1 MDYLVTD
8 HRQTV
13 DRDLPFMTEQPV
25 YMPGNYVAIEP
36 RSDAPMVQSV
46 PSTFKGYVT
55 FGCFNTLDKLN
66 EPVIALWAKCLT
78 AVPESRLRL
87 VSFNLGDTAV
97 CSRLEGVFAAHGIDE
112 NRLILS
118 GKLPRNELLNAY
130 NDIDIALDPFPYS
143 GGLTTLE
150 ALWMGVPVI
159 TRKDGDRFAS
169 RHSVTHLTAVG
180 HPELTASDAD
190 DYMRCAVDLAEDEPR
205 RQTLK
210 ESLREQM
217 RLSPVCNGASF
228 TRALENAYRIM
239 WRRYCAG
246 DAPAPIAESDLI

>member
-1 MDYLVTD
+1 MNDPE
-8 HRQTV
+8 QTK
-13 DRDLPFMTEQPV
+13 E
-25 YMPGNYVAIEP
+25 
-36 RSDAPMVQSV
+36 DA
-46 PSTFKGYVT
+46 
-55 FGCFNTLDKLN
+55 
-66 EPVIALWAKCLT
+66 
-78 AVPESRLRL
+78 
-87 VSFNLGDTAV
+87 DTAFRAGQLDDAR
-97 CSRLEGVFAAHGIDE
+97 RLYKEAIATRPGWTAAHNNLAMLLRQSGDVQGAE
-112 NRLILS
+112 DHFRLALAADPDQAGILS
-118 GKLPRNELLNAY
+118 NPGALLVEQGRLQDSEAYLQRAVELAPKH
-130 NDIDIALDPFPYS
+130 A
-143 GGLTTLE
+143 G
-150 ALWMGVPVI
+150 A
-159 TRKDGDRFAS
+159 RFAS

-180 HPELTASDAD
+180 HPELIASDAD